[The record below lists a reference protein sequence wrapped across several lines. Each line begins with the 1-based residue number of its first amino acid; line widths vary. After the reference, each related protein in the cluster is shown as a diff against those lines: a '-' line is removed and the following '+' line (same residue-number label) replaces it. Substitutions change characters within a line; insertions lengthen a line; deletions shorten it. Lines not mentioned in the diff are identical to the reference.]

1 MVQETFEGIELA
13 LLGPFGPF
21 CRSDWIVGESSEI
34 IGTAED
40 VFSRHMIMMIHC
52 DTLNDAQFLWSMLP
66 SNWIFN
72 GFPKVRHLNPDIFSD
87 EVNKVDG

>member
-1 MVQETFEGIELA
+1 
-13 LLGPFGPF
+13 
-21 CRSDWIVGESSEI
+21 
-34 IGTAED
+34 
-40 VFSRHMIMMIHC
+40 MMIHC